1 MTSRTLSKEKIVA
14 AAGQIINNQ
23 ESLTFTRLSKL
34 LGTRSQ
40 AIYNYFPDVMAIK
53 GAVAADFYNQLSQ
66 RLRVDLLG
74 MSGKD
79 AIKAFANVSVQF
91 SLSHFLVVQ
100 KILSI
105 PANDVDDKIS
115 DDGFPVILEILN
127 KLLNSLIEDQKV
139 QLIISRMLRDLI
151 VGEIIHIGN
160 SQFDNKLVAARDSF
174 DKMLDITLLSL

>member
-1 MTSRTLSKEKIVA
+1 M
-14 AAGQIINNQ
+14 
-23 ESLTFTRLSKL
+23 
-34 LGTRSQ
+34 
-40 AIYNYFPDVMAIK
+40 
-53 GAVAADFYNQLSQ
+53 
-66 RLRVDLLG
+66 
-74 MSGKD
+74 
-79 AIKAFANVSVQF
+79 
-91 SLSHFLVVQ
+91 SHFLVVQ
-100 KILSI
+100 EILSI

-127 KLLNSLIEDQKV
+127 KLLDSLIEDQKV